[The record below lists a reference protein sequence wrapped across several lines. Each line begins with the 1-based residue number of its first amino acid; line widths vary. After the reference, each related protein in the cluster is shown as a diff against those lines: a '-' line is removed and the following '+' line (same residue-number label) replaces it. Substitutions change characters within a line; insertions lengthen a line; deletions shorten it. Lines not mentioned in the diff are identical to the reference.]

1 MIQRLETGGL
11 QLREHLSPAY
21 HRAGGEPL
29 ELCLRTAQSLVD
41 ELGTLLRG
49 EGRGDERYRELLAE
63 ASMLTGVSGGGAVT
77 VPGLVSLLSRSLPGV
92 EIWPGVGLARVSSR
106 RVRFKS
112 PAPRGGL
119 VLAWPRSRLGES
131 PSCEPLAP
139 ELLPPGVQAQA
150 VILDQELETATP
162 LVGQVL
168 KAELF
173 WEGGG

>member
-1 MIQRLETGGL
+1 MIQRLETGRL
-11 QLREHLSPAY
+11 QLREQLSPAY

-41 ELGTLLRG
+41 ELGTLLGG
-49 EGRGDERYRELLAE
+49 EGREDERYRKLLDE
-63 ASMLTGVSGGGAVT
+63 ASMLTGASGGGAVT

-92 EIWPGVGLARVSSR
+92 EVWPGVGLARVSSR
-106 RVRFKS
+106 RVRFKG

-119 VLAWPRSRLGES
+119 VLAWPRSRLGER
-131 PSCEPLAP
+131 PSCEPLASA
-139 ELLPPGVQAQA
+139 LLPPGVQAQA
-150 VILDQELETATP
+150 VILDQELETAAP

-173 WEGGG
+173 WEGQG

>member
-1 MIQRLETGGL
+1 MIQRLETGRL
-11 QLREHLSPAY
+11 QLRDHLCPAY

-41 ELGTLLRG
+41 ELEILLSG
-49 EGRGDERYRELLAE
+49 EGREDERCRKLLDE
-63 ASMLTGVSGGGAVT
+63 VSMLAGASGGGAVT

-92 EIWPGVGLARVSSR
+92 EVWPGIGLARVSSQK
-106 RVRFKS
+106 VRFKG

-119 VLAWPRSRLGES
+119 VLAWPRSRLGER

-150 VILDQELETATP
+150 VILDQELDTAAP

-173 WEGGG
+173 WEGRG

>member
-1 MIQRLETGGL
+1 MIQRLETGRL
-11 QLREHLSPAY
+11 QQREPLTPAY
-21 HRAGGEPL
+21 HRAGGESL
-29 ELCLRTAQSLVD
+29 ERCLRTAQSLVD

-49 EGRGDERYRELLAE
+49 EGSGDERYRELLAE

-92 EIWPGVGLARVSSR
+92 EIWPGIGLARVSSR
-106 RVRFKS
+106 RVRFKG

-119 VLAWPRSRLGES
+119 VLAWPRSRLGVR
-131 PSCEPLAP
+131 PVCEPLAP

>member
-1 MIQRLETGGL
+1 MIQRLETGRL
-11 QLREHLSPAY
+11 QLREQLSPVY

-29 ELCLRTAQSLVD
+29 DFCLRTAQSLVD
-41 ELGTLLRG
+41 ELGALLSG
-49 EGRGDERYRELLAE
+49 ERREDERYRELLDE
-63 ASMLTGVSGGGAVT
+63 ASMLTGASGGGAVT
-77 VPGLVSLLSRSLPGV
+77 VPRLVSLLSRSLPGV
-92 EIWPGVGLARVSSR
+92 EIWPGIGLARVSSR
-106 RVRFKS
+106 RVRFKG

-119 VLAWPRSRLGES
+119 VLAWPRSRLGVR
-131 PSCEPLAP
+131 PACEPPAP

-173 WEGGG
+173 WEGRG

>member
-1 MIQRLETGGL
+1 MIQRLETGRL
-11 QLREHLSPAY
+11 QLREQLSPAY

-41 ELGTLLRG
+41 ELGTLLGG
-49 EGRGDERYRELLAE
+49 EGREDERYRKLLDE
-63 ASMLTGVSGGGAVT
+63 ASLLTGASGGGAVT

-92 EIWPGVGLARVSSR
+92 EVWPGVGLARVSSR
-106 RVRFKS
+106 RVRFKG

-119 VLAWPRSRLGES
+119 VLAWPRSRLGER
-131 PSCEPLAP
+131 PSREPLASAF
-139 ELLPPGVQAQA
+139 LPPGVQAQA
-150 VILDQELETATP
+150 VILDQELETAAP

-173 WEGGG
+173 WEGRG